1 MMGCN
6 LMNTAF
12 TRTGRS
18 VAMVL
23 VASGVVAAPVLA
35 QVVTPPP
42 SQVTPID
49 WNIPKPPPAPE
60 IPPVEFTPPPET
72 VRPAAPRPEPL
83 PPLPYKALAEKGPD
97 GKILP
102 LSDPLHIAATRRN
115 PMLPE
120 GFMDQIAPVLE
131 ERQGRVD
138 TLVVANLD
146 VVEKIEDGIFESV
159 DFNNRATVRTLMD
172 TIRPMTSAMKT
183 LGEDLRERG
192 LMDQMQTRFNNK
204 IVNEYVRAVNEEK
217 AASAAKDKVQSG
229 QSLLMSLYKQNVDE
243 FMFTYEKS
251 MAHACGR
258 FAEVLSVVQA
268 DEAALSKAREIGAR
282 AAAATTEAEKLATL
296 KGLRDVLTLDQRR
309 QMVDKAIKLWHE
321 SRKSQ

>member
-1 MMGCN
+1 MLMGLN
-6 LMNTAF
+6 LMTTAF
-12 TRTGRS
+12 KRSGRS
-18 VAMVL
+18 VLAIL
-23 VASGVVAAPVLA
+23 IASGGPALA

-42 SQVTPID
+42 KEVTPID

-60 IPPVEFTPPPET
+60 IPPVEFTPPPEPA
-72 VRPAAPRPEPL
+72 RPVTPPPARL
-83 PPLPYKALAEKGPD
+83 PDLEYKPLAEKDANGRV
-97 GKILP
+97 IR
-102 LSDPLHIAATRRN
+102 LSEPMHVAATRRN

-120 GFMDQIAPVLE
+120 GYMEQIAPVLQ

-172 TIRPMTSAMKT
+172 TIRPLTSAMKT

-192 LMDQMQTRFNNK
+192 QMDQMQTRFNNK
-204 IVNEYVRAVNEEK
+204 IVHEYIRALSEDKRVSEP
-217 AASAAKDKVQSG
+217 KDKVQAG
-229 QSLLMSLYKQNVDE
+229 QSLLMDMYKQNVDE
-243 FMFTYEKS
+243 FMFTYERS

-258 FAEVLSVVQA
+258 FGEVLSSVQA
-268 DEAALSKAREIGAR
+268 DEAALSKAREIGSR
-282 AAAATTEAEKLATL
+282 AAGAATDADRLATL

-309 QMVDKAIKLWHE
+309 QFVDKAIKLWHE
-321 SRKSQ
+321 SRSPQ

>member
-1 MMGCN
+1 MHKQSHRRFFD
-6 LMNTAF
+6 L
-12 TRTGRS
+12 RS
-18 VAMVL
+18 ALPVASVCAL
-23 VASGVVAAPVLA
+23 AASGVGSAIG

-42 SQVTPID
+42 AEVTPID
-49 WNIPKPPPAPE
+49 WNIPKMPPAPSMPTADVTPTPPPRPVTPPPA
-60 IPPVEFTPPPET
+60 
-72 VRPAAPRPEPL
+72 RL
-83 PPLPYKALAEKGPD
+83 PDLPYTPLAEKGAD

-102 LSDPLHIAATRRN
+102 LKEPLHISATRRN

-131 ERQGRVD
+131 ERRGRVD

-146 VVEKIEDGIFESV
+146 VIERIEDGIFESV

-172 TIRPMTSAMKT
+172 TIRPLTSAMKT

-204 IVNEYVRAVNEEK
+204 IVNDYVRAVNEEK
-217 AASAAKDKVQSG
+217 AAAAEKDKVQSG

-243 FMFTYEKS
+243 FVFTYEKS

-258 FAEVLSVVQA
+258 FSEALAGVQA
-268 DEAALSKAREIGAR
+268 DEATLSKAREIGA
-282 AAAATTEAEKLATL
+282 AAASKATEAEKLAAL

-309 QMVDKAIKLWHE
+309 QLVQEAIRLW
-321 SRKSQ
+321 RQQ

>member
-1 MMGCN
+1 
-6 LMNTAF
+6 LILAI
-12 TRTGRS
+12 
-18 VAMVL
+18 L
-23 VASGVVAAPVLA
+23 VASGGPAFA

-42 SQVTPID
+42 KEVTPID

-60 IPPVEFTPPPET
+60 VPQVEFTPPPQPA
-72 VRPAAPRPEPL
+72 RPATPPPQRL
-83 PPLPYKALAEKGPD
+83 PDLEYKPLAEKDANGRV
-97 GKILP
+97 IR
-102 LSDPLHIAATRRN
+102 LSEPMHIAATRRN

-120 GFMDQIAPVLE
+120 GFTDQIAPVLQ

-146 VVEKIEDGIFESV
+146 IVEKIEDGIFESV

-204 IVNEYVRAVNEEK
+204 IVHEYIRALGEDKRVVE
-217 AASAAKDKVQSG
+217 SKDKVQAG
-229 QSLLMSLYKQNVDE
+229 QSLLMDMYKQNVDE

-258 FAEVLSVVQA
+258 FAEVLSGVEA
-268 DEAALSKAREIGAR
+268 DESALAKAREIGSR
-282 AAAATTEAEKLATL
+282 AASAATDAERLAAL
-296 KGLRDVLTLDQRR
+296 KGLRDVFSLDQRR
-309 QMVDKAIKLWHE
+309 QFVDKSIKLWHK
-321 SRKSQ
+321 SRSPQ